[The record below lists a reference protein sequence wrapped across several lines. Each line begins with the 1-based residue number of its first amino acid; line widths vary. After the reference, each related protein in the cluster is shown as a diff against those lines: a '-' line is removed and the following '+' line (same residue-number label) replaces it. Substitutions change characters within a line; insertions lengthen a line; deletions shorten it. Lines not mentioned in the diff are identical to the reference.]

1 MEHHWQDVAA
11 MSGVFIALCA
21 LVFSLWQAAES
32 RKHNRLSFRP
42 HLTTWTERHPE
53 KGQFELEL
61 VNNGLGPAI
70 IKTSTFLLDGVP
82 LGGNSIT
89 AFQAELNKLFPR
101 NSFEL
106 GVGDLENGAAMSPN
120 QRITMLNLRFLK
132 APYASGDVVEQFLE
146 RSDLEIIYRSFYGE
160 EFKLSTKTEP
170 TIKPLRLVV
179 MEHGPFD

>member
-1 MEHHWQDVAA
+1 MDHQWQDVAA
-11 MSGVFIALCA
+11 LAGAFIALCA

-32 RKHNRLSFRP
+32 RRHNRLSFRP

-53 KGQFELEL
+53 KGIFELEL

-82 LGGNSIT
+82 LGENSIT
-89 AFQAELNKLFPR
+89 ALQAEMNKLFPR

-106 GVGDLENGAAMSPN
+106 GVGSFENGAAMSPN
-120 QRITMLNLRFLK
+120 ERITMLRVRFLK
-132 APYASGDVVEQFLE
+132 EPYASGNVVEQFLE
-146 RSDLEIIYRSFYGE
+146 RGDLEITYRSFYGE

-170 TIKPLRLVV
+170 TIKPLRVVV